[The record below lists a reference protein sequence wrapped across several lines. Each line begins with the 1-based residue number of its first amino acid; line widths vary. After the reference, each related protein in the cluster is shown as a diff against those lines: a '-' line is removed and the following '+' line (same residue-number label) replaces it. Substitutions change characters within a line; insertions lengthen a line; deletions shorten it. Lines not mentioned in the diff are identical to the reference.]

1 MLSEAES
8 FADSYRL
15 PRNVIPNHYDLAIS
29 VNLEEGS
36 FTGSERI
43 DISVMDPSTQVTMNA
58 AELTVE
64 TASITG
70 TDGQTQA
77 AQVSVDAENQRISL
91 TTENS
96 VPVGEAQIHIK
107 FAGVLSDRLHGFY
120 RSTYRDTNGEE
131 QIIATTQFEPT
142 DARHAFPCWDEPD
155 LKATYQLAL
164 EIPSNLTAISNTAIE
179 SETELS
185 GGRTRV
191 QFGRTMKMSTYLVAY
206 VVGKL
211 VATEPVTV
219 GNVPLRVVCVPGKEH
234 LSQFALDVGAFSL
247 DFFANYYGIPYPGDK
262 VDLIAI
268 PDFASGAM
276 ENLGAITFRETA
288 LLADPAVSA
297 RGDLERVADVVAHEL
312 AHMWFGDLVTMRWW
326 NGIWLNEA
334 FATFME
340 MLAVDA
346 FKPAWNRWTSFGL
359 SRSAAMATDSLAST
373 RPIEYPVRLPSEA
386 EGMFDILTY
395 EKGGAVLRML
405 EQYID
410 PKVFQQGVSQYLEE
424 HAYDNTE
431 TTDLWDSIEAASG
444 QPVRKMMD
452 TWIFQGGYPLVT
464 VEREG
469 NQLRASQRRF
479 RYLPESN
486 GEAHWDVPIMVRSG
500 GTAGG
505 TTQRAL
511 MTESS
516 VSIPLDDPD
525 APLVVNPG
533 GHGFYRVRYSRE
545 LLDRLTSNIQSLD
558 AIERFNLVAD
568 TWASTV
574 AGLSPVADALA
585 LVSGLGGERDRNVW
599 RSVLDILG
607 YISRSLED
615 SQLPGLQRQV
625 RDLIQPALDAIGWDP
640 RLGESEDDSQ
650 LRATLVRG
658 LAVLGNDPKAQEE
671 ANARFQRYLDDPR
684 SVDPNLVPALIGVA
698 AFTGDEAEY
707 ERFVERYTKART
719 PQEEQRFLFARSEFQ
734 QPELLRRTLE
744 DSLTDAVRTQDAPYL
759 IAAVMMNRDGSELA
773 WRFVKEHWR
782 EINQRYPANTI
793 PRMSAAIT
801 ALVRRHLYEDARNFY
816 NENPV
821 PQAGKMI
828 EQYLERLLVAVT
840 FREREASALSTAFA

>member
-8 FADSYRL
+8 SAESYRL

-36 FTGSERI
+36 FTGSEHI
-43 DISVMDPSTQVTMNA
+43 DISVIDPSTQVTLNA

-77 AQVSVDAENQRISL
+77 AQVSMDAESQRISL
-91 TTENS
+91 TTGNS
-96 VPVGEAQIHIK
+96 VPVGEAQTHIK
-107 FAGVLSDRLHGFY
+107 FSGVLSDRLHGFY

-179 SETELS
+179 SETELG

-211 VATEPVTV
+211 VATEPVMV

-247 DFFANYYGIPYPGDK
+247 DFFATYYGIPYPGDK

-410 PKVFQQGVSQYLEE
+410 SKVFQQGVSQYLEE

-464 VEREG
+464 VERDG

-486 GEAHWDVPIMVRSG
+486 DEAHWDVPIMVRSG
-500 GTAGG
+500 GTTGG

-516 VSIPLDDPD
+516 VSIPLTDPD
-525 APLVVNPG
+525 APLVVN
-533 GHGFYRVRYSRE
+533 
-545 LLDRLTSNIQSLD
+545 
-558 AIERFNLVAD
+558 
-568 TWASTV
+568 
-574 AGLSPVADALA
+574 
-585 LVSGLGGERDRNVW
+585 
-599 RSVLDILG
+599 
-607 YISRSLED
+607 
-615 SQLPGLQRQV
+615 
-625 RDLIQPALDAIGWDP
+625 
-640 RLGESEDDSQ
+640 
-650 LRATLVRG
+650 
-658 LAVLGNDPKAQEE
+658 
-671 ANARFQRYLDDPR
+671 
-684 SVDPNLVPALIGVA
+684 
-698 AFTGDEAEY
+698 
-707 ERFVERYTKART
+707 
-719 PQEEQRFLFARSEFQ
+719 
-734 QPELLRRTLE
+734 
-744 DSLTDAVRTQDAPYL
+744 
-759 IAAVMMNRDGSELA
+759 
-773 WRFVKEHWR
+773 
-782 EINQRYPANTI
+782 
-793 PRMSAAIT
+793 
-801 ALVRRHLYEDARNFY
+801 
-816 NENPV
+816 
-821 PQAGKMI
+821 
-828 EQYLERLLVAVT
+828 
-840 FREREASALSTAFA
+840 